1 MADLRESFPTLED
14 VSSQEGK
21 ALGAR
26 TEGQAA
32 AAIVGSIGFAFK
44 DASGNVVLP
53 QLNAQGQIQV
63 TSELAG
69 NGKKAR
75 GTAVGSGTSV
85 TVATLALVA
94 GKKYENLDFIVSCFR
109 DAVYEIIWNDN
120 GAETILADA
129 LVGPGQFSFHGK
141 MEEME
146 FTAGTGTQ
154 QILVKAKNLG
164 ALSDFRAAL
173 SIKELV

>member
-1 MADLRESFPTLED
+1 MADLRESFPTLEN
-14 VSSQEGK
+14 VLTSEGV

-26 TEGQAA
+26 AEGDAA
-32 AAIVGSIGFAFK
+32 AGIQGSIGFAFK
-44 DASGNVVLP
+44 DSSGNVVLP
-53 QLNAQGQIQV
+53 QLNSQGQIQV

-69 NGKKAR
+69 NGKRAR
-75 GTAVGSGTSV
+75 GTVAGSGTQV

-94 GKKYENLDFIVSCFR
+94 GKKYENLDFVVSCFR
-109 DAVYEIIWNDN
+109 DAVFSIIWNDN
-120 GAETILADA
+120 GVESILADA
-129 LVGPGQFSFHGK
+129 LVGPGQFSFHAK
-141 MEEME
+141 LEELE

-154 QILVKAKNLG
+154 QILVKALNLG